1 MQTKI
6 YFSFALLFLYSGMYA
21 QQSGNAVYGQNSG
34 QVSGKSETINKLY
47 LNDSAFIIQACV
59 AMNVIADTYIAVFA
73 VAEESPSLM
82 DCNATIDKRIQSFI
96 SEIEKL
102 GISKSDIYIDM
113 TTQNKIYDYHI
124 KDELAEQYLKG
135 FELKKNVIVKFNNIS
150 DLEKMVISA
159 SKHGIY
165 DLVKVD
171 YLVSDVSIIYKKMF
185 QSAVDIINSK
195 KELYVLATNSKLD
208 PVSQVYAEEF
218 NSYSPPQ
225 LYKSYKA
232 YESSNTYQDY
242 DLYRKTDLRKSASY
256 YYDRINYSGFDKI
269 INPVVTEPA
278 VEYVLTLQIRFMIN

>member
-6 YFSFALLFLYSGMYA
+6 YFSFALFFLYASVYA

-47 LNDSAFIIQACV
+47 LSDSSFIVQACV

-73 VAEESPSLM
+73 VAEESPTLVE
-82 DCNATIDKRIQSFI
+82 CNANIEKRIQSFI
-96 SEIEKL
+96 PEITKL

-113 TTQNKIYDYHI
+113 TTQNKIYDYKI

-135 FELKKNVIVKFNNIS
+135 FELKKNVIVKFNDIS
-150 DLEKMVISA
+150 NLEKMLISA
-159 SKHGIY
+159 SGHGIY

-171 YLVSDVSIIYKKMF
+171 YLVSDVSLIYKKMF
-185 QSAVDIINSK
+185 QSAMEIVNSK
-195 KELYVLATNSKLD
+195 KEMYVMATNSILD
-208 PVSQVYAEEF
+208 PVSQIYAEEF
-218 NSYSPPQ
+218 NSFSPPQ

-232 YESSNTYQDY
+232 YESSTTYEDY
-242 DLYRKTDLRKSASY
+242 DLYRKTDLRKSSCY

-278 VEYVLTLQIRFMIN
+278 VEYALTLQIRFMIK